1 MPQHCSVWF
10 SLVFEMLISIKGLHL
25 RNKSTELSFH
35 SSGRIQGR
43 GWSGMRVMLGFSL
56 LPGSFPEGRR
66 HQEEGSGEE
75 GTKVLVTFLA
85 CPVGFRKKLLFPPQG
100 HI

>member
-1 MPQHCSVWF
+1 
-10 SLVFEMLISIKGLHL
+10 
-25 RNKSTELSFH
+25 
-35 SSGRIQGR
+35 
-43 GWSGMRVMLGFSL
+43 MRVMLGFSL